1 MRIRVRYKNG
11 HCHHHKTNVSN
22 QTRDTKIIKMIT
34 PLLKKEQGEISNFTY
49 KVFSWNNDASAEE
62 GISFIKLKLQSLIGE

>member
-1 MRIRVRYKNG
+1 MRLWYKNS
-11 HCHHHKTNVSN
+11 HCHHYKTNVSN
-22 QTRDTKIIKMIT
+22 QTRDTKIVMIT
-34 PLLKKEQGEISNFTY
+34 PSLKKEQGQISNFTY